1 MTGFWGQ
8 QRRSMRGQRRAAR
21 RWSDHWLTHVLTTVA
36 LVAVWLALWGEVTTG
51 LVVSGILLAVMV
63 LMLFPLP
70 PLHFRLGFHPWSML
84 VLISR
89 FAADVV
95 IASIQVSYL
104 ALRRSTPSTDIVTVR
119 LASDSDLIQH
129 VTALAVSLIPGSLI
143 IDADPDE
150 RTLTVH
156 VLYSSPRSPDAFIAE
171 VRAQERRFLAAL
183 SASRNASLEAAAHAG
198 GEETT
203 P

>member
-8 QRRSMRGQRRAAR
+8 QRRTMRGQRAER
-21 RWSDHWLTHVLTTVA
+21 RWSEHWLTHLLSIVA
-36 LVAVWLALWGEVTTG
+36 LVAVWLALWGEVTTS
-51 LVVSGILLAVMV
+51 LVAGGILLAVLV
-63 LMLFPLP
+63 LVLFPLP

-84 VLISR
+84 VLIGR

-95 IASIQVSYL
+95 AASIQVSYL
-104 ALRRSTPSTDIVTVR
+104 ALRPTPPTTDVVTVR

-129 VTALAVSLIPGSLI
+129 LTALAVSLIPGSLI
-143 IDADPDE
+143 IDADPDQ

-156 VLYSSPRSPDAFIAE
+156 VLYSSPRSPDGFVAE
-171 VRAQERRFLAAL
+171 VQAQEQRFLAAL
-183 SASRNASLEAAAHAG
+183 SSGARRPGRTQEVK
-198 GEETT
+198 

>member
-21 RWSDHWLTHVLTTVA
+21 RWSDHWLTHVLTIAA
-36 LVAVWLALWGEVTTG
+36 LVLVWLALWGKVTVG
-51 LVVSGILLAVMV
+51 LVVGGILLAVVV
-63 LMLFPLP
+63 LMAFPLP
-70 PLHFRLGFHPWSML
+70 PLAFRLGFRPWSML
-84 VLISR
+84 VLIGK
-89 FAADVV
+89 FAVDVV
-95 IASIQVSYL
+95 AASVQVSYL
-104 ALRRSTPSTDIVTVR
+104 ALRRTPPATDVVTVE

-129 VTALAVSLIPGSLI
+129 LTALAVSLIPGSLI
-143 IDADPDE
+143 IDADPDK

-156 VLYSSPRSPDAFIAE
+156 VLYASPRSADSFIAD

-183 SASRNASLEAAAHAG
+183 SGARAAAAK
-198 GEETT
+198 ETA